1 MSRLGLVILLL
12 TVALGGLSGC
22 ADSGSNKASPTVQLT
37 AGAAQPTNETA
48 QPAAETAQ
56 PTIEMTMEA
65 LATPNIVG
73 GAQKAELRKLGKI
86 AYVFDHD
93 IYVMDAD
100 GSNIRNLT
108 NDGEYPAWSPDGR
121 YIAFSSFEDGSIYVM
136 DADGSNARKLT
147 NGEYWDSEPTWLPD
161 GRIVYDCGDKDCW
174 SVMNADGSNPHCLT
188 DGPTIGLNAA
198 WSPDGRSVA
207 FVTQFPE
214 ADVYI
219 AEADGSNPRALTHL
233 DPDLV
238 EEAHDPAWSPDGRH
252 IAFTWA
258 QQDGDDAIYV
268 MDADGSN
275 QRRIN
280 DCDYPTWSPDGR
292 YIASLCGADI
302 WIIGADGSNP
312 RMLDTPAVGV
322 DLAWSPQP

>member
-1 MSRLGLVILLL
+1 
-12 TVALGGLSGC
+12 
-22 ADSGSNKASPTVQLT
+22 
-37 AGAAQPTNETA
+37 
-48 QPAAETAQ
+48 
-56 PTIEMTMEA
+56 MTMEA

-86 AYVFDHD
+86 AYVFDHG

-108 NDGEYPAWSPDGR
+108 NEGDDPAWSPDGR
-121 YIAFSSFEDGSIYVM
+121 YIAFSSDEDGTRNIYVM

-147 NGEYWDSEPTWLPD
+147 STNSEYYQDREPVWLPD
-161 GRIVYDCGDKDCW
+161 GRIVYHCGDKDCW

-188 DGPTIGLNAA
+188 DGPTIGGDPA
-198 WSPDGRSVA
+198 WSPDGRSVT
-207 FVTQFPE
+207 FVAGSDPSLFRQS
-214 ADVYI
+214 DVYI

-233 DPDLV
+233 DEG
-238 EEAHDPAWSPDGRH
+238 EEARDPAWSPDGRH

-258 QQDGDDAIYV
+258 QGDVEDNAIYV

-275 QRRIN
+275 QRRIA

-292 YIASLCGADI
+292 YVAALCSADI

-312 RMLDTPAVGV
+312 RMLDTPADTPSVGI
-322 DLAWSPQP
+322 DLAWSPRP